1 MWTLILHTNQKKITC
16 RNVNVLLPEAGDLFI
31 IYKVSE
37 NVITQI
43 NIECIITKVQ
53 EILKPQRDR

>member
-1 MWTLILHTNQKKITC
+1 MNKITC
-16 RNVNVLLPEAGDLFI
+16 PHVNVLLPEVGDLFI

-37 NVITQI
+37 IVITT
-43 NIECIITKVQ
+43 ITEVQ